1 MSKGGF
7 MKDAMILFAITLVSG
22 ACLGGVY
29 EITKDPIAL
38 PSAIPLSPFLVA
50 TMDVTSSGSDVPI
63 AMIVS
68 PIKFWL
74 RCFRD

>member
-29 EITKDPIAL
+29 EITKAPIAAAEMACL
-38 PSAIPLSPFLVA
+38 LY
-50 TMDVTSSGSDVPI
+50 TS
-63 AMIVS
+63 
-68 PIKFWL
+68 
-74 RCFRD
+74 RCV